1 MSIGIV
7 TDTACDLSIASLLR
21 MGVAVAPHTITL
33 GEERHRDWR
42 DVDPPTLYE
51 WMLDQNKL
59 PQAEAPEPEMFI
71 DVYRRFLELHEE
83 IISVHV
89 SAKLSKTLEH
99 ARTAA
104 KALQVEDRIT
114 FVDSEAAS
122 VALAE
127 IVTGAAELAA
137 EKSSKQHIL
146 WEIERIKKHMKLLC
160 TPESLEWLVRYKQT
174 GRPEGLI
181 STVTQ
186 QRPLYILNGGAFD
199 KQGTLT
205 YHRVTDN
212 LISLL
217 HDVFGTTPIRLVMG
231 TAGNNRADIESLKL
245 SFGLSGLDVVKGRV
259 QMLGGFMTCRFGPGT
274 IVVCAYPALSS
285 ALSV

>member
-21 MGVAVAPHTITL
+21 MGVAVAPHTVHV
-33 GEERHRDWR
+33 GEDIHRDWR

-51 WMLDQNKL
+51 WMLDQNLL
-59 PQAEAPEPEMFI
+59 PHSEAPEPEAFI
-71 DVYRRFLELHEE
+71 GVYRRFLQLHKE

-89 SAKLSKTLEH
+89 SSQLSPALEH
-99 ARTAA
+99 AKTAA

-114 FVDSEAAS
+114 FVDSGTLS
-122 VALAE
+122 VGLAE
-127 IVTGAAELAA
+127 MVTGAAEMVKAKA
-137 EKSSKQHIL
+137 SKQHIL
-146 WEIERIKKHMKLLC
+146 WELERIRKHMKLLC
-160 TPESLEWLVRYKQT
+160 TPESLEWLVRYKQA
-174 GRPEGLI
+174 GRPEGLL

-186 QRPLYILNGGAFD
+186 QRPLYVLEESTFKKRGN
-199 KQGTLT
+199 LT
-205 YHRVTDN
+205 YTRVTDN

-217 HDVFGTTPIRLVMG
+217 RQEFGDTPIRLVMG

-245 SFGLSGLDVVKGRV
+245 SFGISGLDVVRGRV
-259 QMLGGFMTCRFGPGT
+259 QMLGSFLTCKYGPGT

-285 ALSV
+285 ALVT